1 MQRLTEYV
9 KKDWNRFIRFSVVGA
24 VWTAFNVGSD
34 ILLVDYWDLPGW
46 LGTLIGLSI
55 LYVGRYF
62 SYLALKVM
70 QPQFMKYL
78 YSTAI
83 FTLIIWGLKI
93 IALDVM
99 DYSAMV
105 ASPIITAAAFVA
117 KYFFY
122 KSIGLLKSEPSDANQ
137 ESTSSNTL

>member
-1 MQRLTEYV
+1 MQRLLEYV
-9 KKDWNRFIRFSVVGA
+9 KKDWSRFIRFSVVGA
-24 VWTAFNVGSD
+24 VWTAFNIGSD
-34 ILLVDYWDLPGW
+34 ILLVDYWGFPGW
-46 LGTLIGLSI
+46 FGTLIGLAI

-62 SYLALKVM
+62 SYLALKVIE
-70 QPQFMKYL
+70 PQFLKYL

-99 DYSAMV
+99 DYSAML
-105 ASPIITAAAFVA
+105 ASPVITIVAFIG

-122 KSIGLLKSEPSDANQ
+122 KSIGLLKGDEPDSNQ
-137 ESTSSNTL
+137 ESTSSSTL